1 MSHDLPPLPTI
12 APGFYRHH
20 KGGEYEVLGVVRH
33 SESLEPMVLYRP
45 LVGAMAPWVRP
56 FAMFVETVEV
66 DGRRQ
71 PRFARL
77 GDGEVPVTPPV
88 VPVRVRRLDATDA
101 EAFQALRLRAL
112 RDEPSAFGSSVEEEQ
127 ERTPEQVAAVLSGS
141 PERVFFGAWH
151 EQVLVG
157 LVGVGRE
164 AARKERH
171 IAHLR
176 SLYVAPEA
184 RGHGVGLRLVDSALA
199 QAFAWPGV
207 EQILLSATAG
217 NAAAIGLYR
226 RAGFVQVGFVPHAL
240 RLGDVD
246 ADELIMML
254 RRPPAL
260 APDR

>member
-1 MSHDLPPLPTI
+1 MSDDLPPLPSI

-45 LVGAMAPWVRP
+45 LHGTTGTWVRP
-56 FAMFVETVEV
+56 FAMFVETIEV

-77 GDGEVPVTPPV
+77 GDAEVPAASPG
-88 VPVRVRRLDATDA
+88 VPVPVRRLDATDA
-101 EAFQALRLRAL
+101 EAFQALRLRGL

-127 ERTPEQVAAVLSGS
+127 DRTPAQVAAVLSGS
-141 PERVFFGAWH
+141 SERVFFGAWRG
-151 EQVLVG
+151 QALVG
-157 LVGVGRE
+157 VVGVGRE

-171 IAHLR
+171 IAHVR

-184 RGHGVGLRLVDSALA
+184 RGHGVGRVLLGAALA

-217 NAAAIGLYR
+217 NAPAIGLYR

-240 RLGDVD
+240 RIGSEDVD
-246 ADELIMML
+246 EVVMLL
-254 RRPPAL
+254 RRSSGIDPA
-260 APDR
+260 